1 MNESIKSDV
10 IIDKHAEP
18 IDELNGFGI
27 LIPFVKEL
35 GFVLDFYDN
44 GKSQI
49 TYSPKPEHLNS
60 FQVAHGGAV
69 MTLMDVSM
77 ATAAR
82 SVDKSL
88 GIVTIEMKTSFL
100 RPSTGQLIAKGE
112 LMHRTRTTAF
122 VESKVLNAL
131 ICKISPMIS
140 GCDGIIKGLIVLSS
154 LLVSTFSSSSSSATG
169 PWPPSRRPSRSS
181 MRTGTEWRPPASST
195 RCSPASST

>member
-35 GFVLDFYDN
+35 GFVLDFYDS

-122 VESKVLNAL
+122 VESKILNELGELCAH
-131 ICKISPMIS
+131 S
-140 GCDGIIKGLIVLSS
+140 
-154 LLVSTFSSSSSSATG
+154 
-169 PWPPSRRPSRSS
+169 
-181 MRTGTEWRPPASST
+181 TGTFRYVQRKPAEVKETIPDKPHFTSDGPIAT
-195 RCSPASST
+195 D